1 MVGLRFFGGVVT
13 LVWGFFLSVLF
24 SFVFFPL
31 VLYTL
36 TPSQQSE
43 SKLEVLELSSVSVS
57 SSKNISM

>member
-1 MVGLRFFGGVVT
+1 MVLLLLWFGYFFG
-13 LVWGFFLSVLF
+13 LF
-24 SFVFFPL
+24 SLVFFIFPL

-43 SKLEVLELSSVSVS
+43 SKLKVLELSSVSVS